1 MTFGHVP
8 HTAVQSLVLP
18 QRTEPASLKPT
29 YLRILVLMLELI
41 ISKPEASLQVLASEV
56 GG

>member
-1 MTFGHVP
+1 
-8 HTAVQSLVLP
+8 
-18 QRTEPASLKPT
+18 
-29 YLRILVLMLELI
+29 LVLMLELI